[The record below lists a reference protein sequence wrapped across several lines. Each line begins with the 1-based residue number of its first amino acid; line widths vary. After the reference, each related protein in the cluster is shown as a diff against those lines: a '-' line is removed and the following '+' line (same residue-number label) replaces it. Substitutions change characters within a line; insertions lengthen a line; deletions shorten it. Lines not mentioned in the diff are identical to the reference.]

1 MINYWRI
8 YQKLRASDRS
18 MIGIIML
25 GLMAEESEVEVK
37 DHVSIQNLLT
47 AKGVDHR
54 RKIFAF
60 KVPKEGI
67 VKVGILVS

>member
-1 MINYWRI
+1 
-8 YQKLRASDRS
+8 

-25 GLMAEESEVEVK
+25 DLMAEESEAGVK

-54 RKIFAF
+54 RKLFAL
-60 KVPKEGI
+60 KVAKEGI
-67 VKVGILVS
+67 VIVCILVS

>member
-1 MINYWRI
+1 
-8 YQKLRASDRS
+8 

-25 GLMAEESEVEVK
+25 DLMAEESEVGVK
-37 DHVSIQNLLT
+37 DHVSIHNLLT
-47 AKGVDHR
+47 AKGADHR
-54 RKIFAF
+54 RKTFAF